1 MIVLATVKAYPAMSS
16 KYGESVCVA
25 GLRLDSPEPEW
36 VRLFPVPFRSLPDDT
51 QFDKYQV
58 LALRAQRG
66 TTDRRPES
74 WKPDLGSLRLGATV
88 GTDNGK
94 WRRRWQIV
102 EPLADSTTTCE
113 LLKGARE
120 HGQNA
125 PSLGL
130 IRPADISELVVETN
144 PDYKTGS
151 TEQLDVDLFGTERA
165 LLEATP
171 FLVHY
176 RYRCAAPTCRGHR
189 QSIVDWESGQLA
201 RRNLRTHSLTEAKEL
216 QRKRFLD
223 EMCAP
228 GRETLFYVGNQHQH
242 PISFLVLGLFWPP
255 KHSRPAPTLFD

>member
-1 MIVLATVKAYPAMSS
+1 MVVLATVKAYPAMSH

-25 GLRLDSPEPEW
+25 GLRLDTSEPEW
-36 VRLFPVPFRSLPDDT
+36 VRLFPVSFRSLPADK
-51 QFDKYQV
+51 QFGKYQV

-66 TTDRRPES
+66 ATDRRPES
-74 WKPDLGSLRLGATV
+74 WRPDLDSLRLGAAV
-88 GTDNGK
+88 GTGSG
-94 WRRRWQIV
+94 WRHRWQV
-102 EPLADSTTTCE
+102 MEPLADSTTTCE
-113 LLKGARE
+113 LLKGARA

-130 IRPADISELVVETN
+130 IRPADVSGLVVETN
-144 PDYKTGS
+144 PDYKADSG
-151 TEQLDVDLFGTERA
+151 EPVDVDLFGTERE

-176 RYRCAAPTCRGHR
+176 RYRCAALSCPGHR

-201 RRNLRTHSLTEAKEL
+201 RRNLRTYSVTEAKDL

-255 KHSRPAPTLFD
+255 KGSRPSPTLFD